1 MTFLF
6 NILFNAIHLYSI
18 LLMVYALMSWFP
30 GAYQS
35 SIGHWMTYL
44 VAPILRPLRKL
55 PLQFGG
61 FDWSVLVAMF
71 LLNGLTRLLQHML
84 YLFL

>member
-35 SIGHWMTYL
+35 SLGRWMTYL
-44 VAPILRPLRKL
+44 VTPILKPLRRL

-71 LLNGLTRLLQHML
+71 LLNGLTRLLQHVL